1 MNRIV
6 QGTRRAGRWRAVSH
20 TDCGSANRPVRAW
33 VESWSRS
40 NTRALLCEFLGYLR
54 TNSGGLQVLSVSE
67 QIVEPDLQSFDASG
81 APHGP

>member
-6 QGTRRAGRWRAVSH
+6 QGTRRAGRWRAVSE

-54 TNSGGLQVLSVSE
+54 TNSGGLQVLSVRE

-81 APHGP
+81 TPRGP